1 MRKRFLPRLGDRHAK
16 GAAATPPAESAPPAE
31 PGQPRAS
38 AQAPGAPSPSAPS
51 PSAPSPT
58 AQAPAAQGPA
68 AQPPDGRPATVAY
81 RSPHARP
88 RGRDRHARG
97 MRGPLA
103 PPDSPLARTRADRFG
118 DLVLDAVERLES
130 RWERELATVE
140 FAVEPVPPPPEPA
153 DAALGREVL
162 LARLHPGGAG
172 RPARIVLYRRPV
184 EARAATRADLA
195 VLVHDLV
202 VEQVADLLGLEPETV
217 DPDYGSTDY

>member
-1 MRKRFLPRLGDRHAK
+1 MRKRFLPRLGERR
-16 GAAATPPAESAPPAE
+16 GAAGGAPAPAE
-31 PGQPRAS
+31 PAAEQP
-38 AQAPGAPSPSAPS
+38 
-51 PSAPSPT
+51 
-58 AQAPAAQGPA
+58 PAAEPGP
-68 AQPPDGRPATVAY
+68 PGGRPATVVA
-81 RSPHARP
+81 RSPAARP
-88 RGRDRHARG
+88 RGRDRRSRG

-103 PPDSPLARTRADRFG
+103 PPESPLARTRADRFG
-118 DLVLDAVERLES
+118 DLVLDAVERLEA

-140 FAVEPVPPPPEPA
+140 FAVEAVPPPP
-153 DAALGREVL
+153 DAADPLAAGEVL

-217 DPDYGSTDY
+217 DPDYGSTEY